1 MENFIR
7 FFSSKFTINP
17 DGLAVTPNHQRKTAS
32 DVYLMYKKLKEDSF
46 SDVDVTL
53 EQVEQYLK
61 DNAPKEEAKKKDV
74 FDLRGFIENY
84 LKAYA
89 SEERPEYRKWRIGPA
104 WRTIERITNG
114 IPTPSDIS
122 ELQNAIRATAIDMGL
137 SKPAKMDD
145 IKCILTDMAVNANGK
160 RVVAIVEKL
169 KYNPD
174 SVGIARETLKK
185 LHSFWQIRQS
195 FEVFF
200 TLNMHWM
207 WQVKRKLL
215 GLETIWALWINYF
228 GGTAIGKTSFLNEL
242 SKPFDDFALSTSISK
257 LLDEERQ
264 MMKLTASYIIN
275 LDELSVNNR
284 ESLYADKE
292 GQLGR
297 DQQAT
302 LKSLLTQTKMQT
314 RVMGGQRQTTRRLTF
329 SCCSSAN
336 EHLYDIIYDE
346 KTMRRY
352 FEFDCGV
359 DKVDDFSVMDEIK
372 SHILDLWKA
381 VDETREDGY
390 WNPQCAAW
398 NEVAKEQSK
407 YYPTNTTTGMWIND
421 SNVVAGTASDHE
433 FMQDLYDEYKSYCKE
448 RGHMNKSYGKWST
461 DIEHLVEG
469 AKQGNHLFI
478 KILPK
483 TEVECE

>member
-1 MENFIR
+1 MENFARYLHKHYTI
-7 FFSSKFTINP
+7 SSKGEIKKANGHVASVEEVFKAYREVQENAGYEVTI
-17 DGLAVTPNHQRKTAS
+17 
-32 DVYLMYKKLKEDSF
+32 KED
-46 SDVDVTL
+46 DIRAYV
-53 EQVEQYLK
+53 K
-61 DNAPKEEAKKKDV
+61 DNTPKEESGDE
-74 FDLRGFIENY
+74 FSLHQFIEDY
-84 LKAYA
+84 LAKFAA
-89 SEERPEYRKWRIGPA
+89 PNSQHPRLWRIGPA
-104 WRTIERITNG
+104 WRTIERMG
-114 IPTPSDIS
+114 SGVPVPSDIRQ
-122 ELQNAIRATAIDMGL
+122 LQVAIRAYALKCGINKG
-137 SKPAKMDD
+137 AKLDD
-145 IKCILTDMAVNANGK
+145 IKCILEDKAADANDS
-160 RVVAIVEKL
+160 RVFAIVQKIRH
-169 KYNPD
+169 NPE
-174 SVGIARETLKK
+174 SVGIAYETLAK
-185 LHSFWQIRQS
+185 LHEFWKISQS
-195 FEVFF
+195 FEVFYA
-200 TLNMHWM
+200 LVMHWM

-215 GLETIWALWINYF
+215 GLNTVWALWINFF
-228 GGTAIGKTSFLNEL
+228 GGTAIGKTSFLNAL
-242 SKPFDDFALSTSISK
+242 SEPFEDFALITSISK
-257 LLDEERQ
+257 LLDDERQ
-264 MMKLTASYIIN
+264 MVKLTASYIIN

-292 GQLGR
+292 GQMGR

-314 RVMGGQRQTTRRLTF
+314 RLMGGQSQTTRRLTF

-346 KTMRRY
+346 RTMRRY

-372 SHILDLWKA
+372 THILDLWKA

-390 WNPQCAAW
+390 WHPKCAVW

-433 FMQDLYDEYKSYCKE
+433 AMQDLYDEYKSYCKE